1 MSNQTSNDIID
12 INIGGIGRKK
22 IRVNGDDSKILLL
35 NVNDNNVV
43 VRYMDEYPKLKE
55 LETDFKE
62 LGAISI
68 DSVDIETFMK
78 FSEKAKQIDEKMK
91 TSLDYI
97 FNSNVAEV
105 CNDGGSMY
113 DILDGGAMRWESILT
128 ALFDLYT
135 ETMSKNAEQMSKV
148 KELTA
153 KYN

>member
-148 KELTA
+148 KELTV